1 MMRLIKARLSGNGNS
16 ANRSTTRSKARVIAF
31 IPTLLAGLLFAIA
44 IIIFQ
49 HPRNRYYGGD
59 TKPSGEIDAFPL
71 TVVSLFN
78 IKAGDAFVM

>member
-1 MMRLIKARLSGNGNS
+1 MRLIKARLSGNGNS
-16 ANRSTTRSKARVIAF
+16 ANRSTTRSKARVVAL

-44 IIIFQ
+44 IVIFQ
-49 HPRNRYYGGD
+49 YPRNRYYSGD
-59 TKPSGEIDAFPL
+59 TEPSGEIDAFPL